1 MNWVA
6 TEMLNVRRFKMKI
19 EQKWYS
25 DGKLIDTAI
34 QYTEQCTDSLIE
46 ELISETEKESR
57 QEEWCLSIYDND
69 KLIFEKTNYH
79 D

>member
-1 MNWVA
+1 M
-6 TEMLNVRRFKMKI
+6 MKI

-46 ELISETEKESR
+46 ELIGETEKESR
-57 QEEWCLSIYDND
+57 QEEWSLSIYDND

>member
-1 MNWVA
+1 MI
-6 TEMLNVRRFKMKI
+6 KI

-46 ELISETEKESR
+46 ELI
-57 QEEWCLSIYDND
+57 YDND
-69 KLIFEKTNYH
+69 KLIFEKINYH

>member
-1 MNWVA
+1 MI
-6 TEMLNVRRFKMKI
+6 KI

-25 DGKLIDTAI
+25 DGKLVDTAI
-34 QYTEQCTDSLIE
+34 QYTEQCTESLIE

-57 QEEWCLSIYDND
+57 QEEWSLSIYDND

>member
-1 MNWVA
+1 MGSNQSILV
-6 TEMLNVRRFKMKI
+6 
-19 EQKWYS
+19 
-25 DGKLIDTAI
+25 DTAI
-34 QYTEQCTDSLIE
+34 QYTEQCTNSLIK

-57 QEEWCLSIYDND
+57 QEEWSLSIYDND